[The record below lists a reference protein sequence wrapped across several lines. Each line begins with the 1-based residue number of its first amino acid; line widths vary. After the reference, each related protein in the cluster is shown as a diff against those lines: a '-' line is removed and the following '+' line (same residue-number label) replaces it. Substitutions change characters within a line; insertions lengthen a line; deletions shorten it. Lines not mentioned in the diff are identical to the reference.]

1 MTGRTSGLL
10 LLLLIMLNHA
20 VMACDALV
28 VHMPDHDHSFIS
40 LTDSHNLPEISRRV
54 AEPGVEPA
62 TESATQSV
70 TVQSNEHLN
79 EQHSEHAH
87 VTCYI
92 SFFYGIELLNFTNSV
107 VTSSTPAL
115 NPISYSPPVP
125 PPNA

>member
-1 MTGRTSGLL
+1 MSGRTSGVL

-28 VHMPDHDHSFIS
+28 VHMPEHDHSITRPTANH
-40 LTDSHNLPEISRRV
+40 LT
-54 AEPGVEPA
+54 PGGADCTHHVSMSDTEPA
-62 TESATQSV
+62 SAQS
-70 TVQSNEHLN
+70 SEHSPEHSP

-92 SFFYGIELLNFTNSV
+92 SFFFGIELLNFTNSV
-107 VTSSTPAL
+107 IASINPML
-115 NPISYSPPVP
+115 NLISYSPPVP